1 MKTSLEFF
9 RDHDH
14 FAWLGAPAA
23 FLATLSPDA
32 LAHYA
37 GAFAGTATGI
47 YYIAKTIA
55 DWRDR
60 RRAEKSRPPFKPFP
74 PRDP

>member
-1 MKTSLEFF
+1 MKPALEYF
-9 RDHDH
+9 REHDH

-37 GAFAGTATGI
+37 GAFAGTATGV
-47 YYIAKTIA
+47 YYIAKTVNE
-55 DWRDR
+55 WRAR
-60 RRAEKSRPPFKPFP
+60 RREKTRPPFT